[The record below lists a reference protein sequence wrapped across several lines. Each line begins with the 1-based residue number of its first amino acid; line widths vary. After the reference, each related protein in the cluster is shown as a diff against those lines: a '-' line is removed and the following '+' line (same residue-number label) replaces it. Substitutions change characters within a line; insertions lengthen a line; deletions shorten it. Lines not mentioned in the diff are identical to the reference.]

1 MTDLTQPIV
10 PEEFTSF
17 KPGVKPIY
25 SHIEEILIEMGG
37 RGVAGNNFK
46 KEMLTKAGWK
56 YGALISYGAHPE
68 TAAAV
73 FNKIRE
79 LLGKT
84 REKEEFV
91 SLL

>member
-1 MTDLTQPIV
+1 MTDLTQPIM

-17 KPGVKPIY
+17 KPGVKPAY
-25 SHIEEILIEMGG
+25 SQIEEMLIEMGG
-37 RGVAGNNFK
+37 RGVAGNSFK
-46 KEMLTKAGWK
+46 KEILTKAGWK

-68 TAAAV
+68 TAAAI

-79 LLGKT
+79 LLAKT
-84 REKEEFV
+84 QVKEEFL